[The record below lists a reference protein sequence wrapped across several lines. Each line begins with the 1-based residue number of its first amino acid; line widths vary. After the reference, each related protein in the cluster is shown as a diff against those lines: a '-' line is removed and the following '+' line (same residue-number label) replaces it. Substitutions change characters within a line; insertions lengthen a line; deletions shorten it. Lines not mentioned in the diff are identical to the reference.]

1 MVESPI
7 PQDIL
12 KYKAKFVGNFSA
24 REAAFLLAGGAAVA
38 FSMFGLFGGIDDTT
52 TRIVLSALPGVPFF
66 LFGFVKPLGQ
76 PIEKIA
82 GVLLYDNFVCPQTR
96 KKEIRHPELEKY
108 EKTRKWLVPEARN
121 EGESVDEENNADAES
136 KTKDK
141 KAKSKKTQA
150 SGKKAEI
157 KIKASKEF
165 KGIK

>member
-38 FSMFGLFGGIDDTT
+38 FSMFSVFDGINDTT
-52 TRIVLSALPGVPFF
+52 TRIICSALPGVPFF
-66 LFGFVKPLGQ
+66 LFGFIKPLGQ

-82 GVLLYDNFVCPQTR
+82 GVLLYDNFICPQTR

-108 EKTRKWLVPEARN
+108 EKSRKWMLQEI
-121 EGESVDEENNADAES
+121 ESPDENATETANADSNKKGKSA
-136 KTKDK
+136 KAK
-141 KAKSKKTQA
+141 KAQTSNKA
-150 SGKKAEI
+150 AEI
-157 KIKASKEF
+157 KIKSSKEF
-165 KGIK
+165 RGIK